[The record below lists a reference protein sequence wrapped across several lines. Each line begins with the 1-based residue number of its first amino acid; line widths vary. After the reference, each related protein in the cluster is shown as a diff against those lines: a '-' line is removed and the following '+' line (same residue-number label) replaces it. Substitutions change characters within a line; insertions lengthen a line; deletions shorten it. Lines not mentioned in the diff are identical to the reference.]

1 MERKT
6 GARRSAIDSASVPN
20 STHSHFQPHPLG
32 LAQKAALLGARS
44 AIGTVGTLTRPMR
57 RFRSARLDV
66 HPHRY
71 GHRPEES
78 LEVIEPNPNAPSRAP
93 VIYIHG
99 GGWIMCDKGLYTAEL
114 GFLADHGHRVYN
126 VDYPLAPEHPFPM
139 PLRSLTQA
147 LEWVAE
153 QEGAETPVHLM
164 GDSAGGNLVMMLA
177 MLISSPAEFE
187 AIDPVLCQTQRPRL
201 SRVVSLYGVLDRTS
215 WVTNGFPMARLMLH
229 CYGGP
234 GATAQEVGPELFLT
248 PCDLPP
254 TLTVPCL
261 LATGTAD
268 PLAESSRIARDH
280 LSQNGGEIEYIEYPG
295 EQHGFFNRP
304 KRPASQQLRG
314 DVLRFLDKD

>member
-1 MERKT
+1 
-6 GARRSAIDSASVPN
+6 
-20 STHSHFQPHPLG
+20 
-32 LAQKAALLGARS
+32 
-44 AIGTVGTLTRPMR
+44 
-57 RFRSARLDV
+57 
-66 HPHRY
+66 
-71 GHRPEES
+71 
-78 LEVIEPNPNAPSRAP
+78 
-93 VIYIHG
+93 
-99 GGWIMCDKGLYTAEL
+99 MCDKSLYTAEL

-153 QEGAETPVHLM
+153 REGPETPVHLM

-177 MLISSPAEFE
+177 LLISSPAEFE

-254 TLTVPCL
+254 ALSVPCL

-268 PLAESSRIARDH
+268 PLAESSQIARDH
-280 LSQNGGEIEYIEYPG
+280 LSQNGGEIEYIEYPD

-304 KRPASQQLRG
+304 KRPASQRLRG
-314 DVLRFLDKD
+314 DILRFLNED